1 MEPVTQTRS
10 RWTLRPIDD
19 DAVVQQLGA
28 ELNGLPEPLARSL
41 VLRGINTFDSAE
53 QYFRGGLERLHDP
66 FLMKDME
73 KAAERLVQAVE
84 TGESVLVY
92 GDYDVDGTTSAALMT
107 LFLRSL
113 EVDATYFIPNRFVHG
128 YGLSKAGIDVAV
140 EQDASLIVALD
151 CGITAIEEA
160 TYAREQGLD
169 LVICDHHTAGESLPD
184 AVAVL
189 DPKRPDCAYPF
200 DGLSGCGVGFKL
212 IQATLEKLGLP
223 REDAWQYLDLVAVST
238 ASDIVPMH
246 DENRV
251 LMRAG
256 LAQMCTS
263 PRIGLVAL
271 AERAKIELDACTSS
285 KIVFCLGPRIN
296 AAGRLADAS
305 LAVDLLTTDD
315 PQEASRLA
323 DEIEALNME
332 RRELD
337 MSTRDQAML
346 MAGETMSGDPMV
358 LVLHNSDWHP
368 GVIGITA
375 SRIAEHFHRPAVL
388 LTTDA
393 NGEAKGSA
401 RSIKGLSIYNAL
413 ASCSDLL
420 TRFGGHDFAA
430 GLALPLENIPLLRD
444 RLESV
449 LAETTDPDLLT
460 PEIELDAE
468 LDLSAIDSRFW
479 RVLEQFGP
487 YGPDNP
493 RPTFWARDLKIVG
506 QPSAVGAD
514 NRHLKVQVAQRKGS
528 PAYSV
533 IGFGLGD
540 QIKIADRLARNQH
553 PAELAFTVEENT
565 WNGRTTLQLRARDI
579 RPESH

>member
-41 VLRGINTFDSAE
+41 VLRGIHTFDSAE

-92 GDYDVDGTTSAALMT
+92 GDYDVDGTTSAALIT

-212 IQATLEKLGLP
+212 VQATLEKLGLP

-285 KIVFCLGPRIN
+285 KIVFSLGPRIN